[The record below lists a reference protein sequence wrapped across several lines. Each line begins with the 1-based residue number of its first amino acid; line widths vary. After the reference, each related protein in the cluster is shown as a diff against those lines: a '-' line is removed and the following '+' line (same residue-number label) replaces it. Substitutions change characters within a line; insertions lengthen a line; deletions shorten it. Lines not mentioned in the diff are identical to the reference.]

1 MLGLGRSFSYHT
13 IIPRNKWQI
22 DPEKIYL
29 PVLLLL
35 RRNNDSLPNKYA
47 TLEEPSKFSL
57 LTFPCFCILQYNY
70 PLSCDTTIQ
79 VHWTYDTFKMANT
92 PKSLFTRNNY
102 SLLNKSMPL
111 WLWFSPTKSMRLCRN
126 PVSSL
131 CSHFLVFCIL
141 QYNYPSSWFDTR
153 IQAHWTYDKFK
164 MANIPKSLFTRNNDS
179 LLNKYAIM
187 ALVLSNTGSTCET
200 VLS

>member
-1 MLGLGRSFSYHT
+1 MANR
-13 IIPRNKWQI
+13 PR
-22 DPEKIYL
+22 EHL
-29 PVLLLL
+29 PTCSLAL

-141 QYNYPSSWFDTR
+141 QYNYPSSWLIWYQDPGTLNIR
-153 IQAHWTYDKFK
+153 QIQ
-164 MANIPKSLFTRNNDS
+164 NG
-179 LLNKYAIM
+179 KYTEKPFHAQ
-187 ALVLSNTGSTCET
+187 
-200 VLS
+200 